1 MIHFAWPLVFLLLPV
16 PYVLRR
22 LWPRTGGDTA
32 AAVKVPFFYE
42 VKALS
47 LRERKARLFRSS
59 FFTATAWLCLIT
71 AAARPQMPSG
81 LQSYAVPVRD
91 VLLIMDISGSMEQ
104 KDLLLK
110 GHPAQRLDAV
120 REAADR
126 FIAGRRSDRIGIIL
140 FAEQAN
146 LYVPLTVDLSTL
158 RTMLAGAEVG
168 LLGGKTAI
176 GDALGLAVSYLEKS
190 GAEQKVAVLL
200 TDGVNNAGSIMPA
213 DALKRAED
221 AGVTVYTI
229 GVGTDADPQR
239 GIDRPLLE
247 TIASRTGGLFFMVD
261 NAPGLEEAYRLI
273 SAREPSSRASVYLT
287 PQKELYPY
295 PLFAFLCLATIS
307 VLRRFRETL
316 RYMREKGHE

>member
-110 GHPAQRLDAV
+110 R
-120 REAADR
+120 
-126 FIAGRRSDRIGIIL
+126 RRSSCCKVRGMRSAFAGCCCWSVVIPEVTNRSGRLYIADTSRIRSG
-140 FAEQAN
+140 
-146 LYVPLTVDLSTL
+146 ST
-158 RTMLAGAEVG
+158 T
-168 LLGGKTAI
+168 
-176 GDALGLAVSYLEKS
+176 
-190 GAEQKVAVLL
+190 
-200 TDGVNNAGSIMPA
+200 
-213 DALKRAED
+213 
-221 AGVTVYTI
+221 
-229 GVGTDADPQR
+229 GT
-239 GIDRPLLE
+239 
-247 TIASRTGGLFFMVD
+247 
-261 NAPGLEEAYRLI
+261 
-273 SAREPSSRASVYLT
+273 
-287 PQKELYPY
+287 
-295 PLFAFLCLATIS
+295 
-307 VLRRFRETL
+307 
-316 RYMREKGHE
+316 